1 MNSSDEGLLIRKR
14 RTGASDMN
22 YAETTA
28 AFLGVIDSKTRAAI
42 LSNIAQ
48 HYGITSTEAYVEVT
62 SCEAEPLLD
71 YVTGPERAATSL
83 LLRRHGLV
91 GIDLDAVKRTPRVV
105 LRVMGDPSDR
115 NYLGRL
121 VSRGFPVGVEHDHAP
136 GAPSM
141 NVWGPGAV
149 VSGWVFDNHVWSHT
163 AVAAYTY

>member
-1 MNSSDEGLLIRKR
+1 MNC
-14 RTGASDMN
+14 
-22 YAETTA
+22 AETTA
-28 AFLGVIDSKTRAAI
+28 AVLGV
-42 LSNIAQ
+42 
-48 HYGITSTEAYVEVT
+48 
-62 SCEAEPLLD
+62 
-71 YVTGPERAATSL
+71 TGCVLAAT
-83 LLRRHGLV
+83 RVV

-121 VSRGFPVGVEHDHAP
+121 VSRGFPEGVEHDHAP

-141 NVWGPGAV
+141 NVCGPGAV